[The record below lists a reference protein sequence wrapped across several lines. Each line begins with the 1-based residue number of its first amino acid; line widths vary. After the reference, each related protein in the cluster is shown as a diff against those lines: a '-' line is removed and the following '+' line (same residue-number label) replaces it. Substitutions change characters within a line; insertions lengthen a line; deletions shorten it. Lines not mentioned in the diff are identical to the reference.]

1 MTFSSGVQCNTM
13 ITFVTLECFLLLK
26 NYDFEC
32 LFWRNKGKETRMDK
46 ENWYVLRTYKDQEYE
61 AASLVDTAVSKFLYS
76 LCRVPKKLKV
86 FRNRGEFRLVEE
98 IMFPG
103 YLFIKTKCPK
113 ELCEELKKSRE
124 LPRFLPFGRDDKGE
138 EVLIPVSSVDLDFL
152 QNVCG
157 EGLQLP
163 MGITEIFLG
172 ENRKVLKARGA
183 LERYVDRIVR
193 LNLHKRFAVA
203 EIPLFQR
210 SQTVLF
216 GICLEQDR
224 EMIG

>member
-1 MTFSSGVQCNTM
+1 
-13 ITFVTLECFLLLK
+13 
-26 NYDFEC
+26 
-32 LFWRNKGKETRMDK
+32 
-46 ENWYVLRTYKDQEYE
+46 
-61 AASLVDTAVSKFLYS
+61 
-76 LCRVPKKLKV
+76 
-86 FRNRGEFRLVEE
+86 
-98 IMFPG
+98 MFPG
-103 YLFIKTKCPK
+103 YLFIETKCPK

-216 GICLEQDR
+216 GICWSR
-224 EMIG
+224 I

>member
-1 MTFSSGVQCNTM
+1 MN
-13 ITFVTLECFLLLK
+13 
-26 NYDFEC
+26 
-32 LFWRNKGKETRMDK
+32 K

-61 AASLVDTAVSKFLYS
+61 AASLVDCAVTKSFYS
-76 LCRVPKKLKV
+76 LCCVPKKLKV
-86 FRNRGEFRLVEE
+86 FRLSGELRLVEE
-98 IMFPG
+98 MMFPG
-103 YLFIKTKCPK
+103 YLFVRTSCPK
-113 ELCEELKKSRE
+113 ELCKELRKSRE
-124 LPRFLPFGRDDKGE
+124 LPRFLPFGRDEQGE
-138 EVLIPVSSVDLDFL
+138 ELLIPISSVDLDFL

-163 MGITEIFLG
+163 MGITKIFLG

-216 GICLEQDR
+216 GICLEQDQ
-224 EMIG
+224 EMMR

>member
-1 MTFSSGVQCNTM
+1 
-13 ITFVTLECFLLLK
+13 
-26 NYDFEC
+26 
-32 LFWRNKGKETRMDK
+32 MDK

-61 AASLVDTAVSKFLYS
+61 AASLVDTAVSKSLYS

-103 YLFIKTKCPK
+103 YLFIKTKRPK

-152 QNVCG
+152 HLR
-157 EGLQLP
+157 LQKRKNRRAASIL
-163 MGITEIFLG
+163 MKISDRFLAT
-172 ENRKVLKARGA
+172 LK
-183 LERYVDRIVR
+183 
-193 LNLHKRFAVA
+193 KF
-203 EIPLFQR
+203 
-210 SQTVLF
+210 
-216 GICLEQDR
+216 
-224 EMIG
+224 

>member
-1 MTFSSGVQCNTM
+1 MNEMVW
-13 ITFVTLECFLLLK
+13 IKER
-26 NYDFEC
+26 
-32 LFWRNKGKETRMDK
+32 WGKEIGMEK
-46 ENWYVLRTYKDQEYE
+46 ENWYALRTFQDQEYE
-61 AASLVDTAVSKFLYS
+61 AASRMDCAVSRSFYS
-76 LCRVPKKLKV
+76 LCQIPEKLKL
-86 FRNRGEFRLVEE
+86 FRIGGELRLVKEM
-98 IMFPG
+98 MFPG
-103 YLFIKTKCPK
+103 YLFVRTGCPE

-124 LPRFLPFGRDDKGE
+124 LPRFLPFGRDEKGQE
-138 EVLIPVSSVDLDFL
+138 TLIPVSLADLDFL

-157 EGLQLP
+157 ERLEFP
-163 MGITEIFLG
+163 MGITEITLG
-172 ENRKVLKARGA
+172 ENKKVLKAHGA

-224 EMIG
+224 MDISAFVPHSRIRRCLV

>member
-1 MTFSSGVQCNTM
+1 
-13 ITFVTLECFLLLK
+13 
-26 NYDFEC
+26 
-32 LFWRNKGKETRMDK
+32 MDK

-61 AASLVDTAVSKFLYS
+61 AVFLVDTAVSKSLYS

-86 FRNRGEFRLVEE
+86 FRIGGELRLVEE

-103 YLFIKTKCPK
+103 YLFIQTECPK

-216 GICLEQDR
+216 GICLEQDL
-224 EMIG
+224 MICKEG